1 MLLLLSLS
9 TLNIDSRKELCP
21 TDRFY
26 LSLSLSSV
34 PMGKFIGIEGA
45 RPPIAPSID
54 WVWEAAAAPEVS
66 SSFRSLSLGGQSA
79 AALPSPMM
87 MPLFQLCLSSP
98 LFSSLRFFVFGHG
111 TRRRRRRLSFL
122 PLLFFSLS
130 CLRAPCRARAVGRLQ
145 QFPESEERNCGEK
158 MKKVVKI
165 KTASTGIE
173 SVSDLECF
181 AVHNKG
187 RIEFQVR
194 DLWPG
199 PLGPSSSVRRFGCGG
214 IKAAACLHNGYRSKG
229 PPPPHTRP
237 ASRARGGFL

>member
-26 LSLSLSSV
+26 LSLSVKCPNGQIYWHLGCSIADCSVDRLGLGGHCRRHSSV
-34 PMGKFIGIEGA
+34 VVLPIIVPWWPISC
-45 RPPIAPSID
+45 RPPITDDDATVP
-54 WVWEAAAAPEVS
+54 
-66 SSFRSLSLGGQSA
+66 
-79 AALPSPMM
+79 AL
-87 MPLFQLCLSSP
+87 P

-229 PPPPHTRP
+229 PPPHTRGRP
-237 ASRARGGFL
+237 RARGGFL